1 MNDEQR
7 LEKFLNEQQFM
18 VLAVALQ
25 DGTPWAVPVRI
36 GKREGND
43 FWWDSAL
50 ATEHSKVISEQNS
63 NVAITIYQKTEDSMF
78 GFYAK
83 GRAELT
89 EEYKPGYGRYKF
101 TAIQCWIN
109 DETFV
114 KREVSLG

>member
-1 MNDEQR
+1 MNDQQKLEQ
-7 LEKFLNEQQFM
+7 FLTEQQFM
-18 VLAVALQ
+18 VLAVTLA

-36 GKREGND
+36 GKRDGNE

-50 ATEHSKVISEQNS
+50 ATEHSKAIAGGGK
-63 NVAITIYQKTEDSMF
+63 VAVTIYQKTDEIMF

-83 GRAELT
+83 GSAELV

-101 TAIQCWIN
+101 IAQQCWVN

>member
-1 MNDEQR
+1 MDDKQKLEQ
-7 LEKFLNEQQFM
+7 FLSEQQFM
-18 VLAVALQ
+18 VLAVTLA

-36 GKREGND
+36 GKHEAGD

-50 ATEHSKVISEQNS
+50 ETEHSKVISDS
-63 NVAITIYQKTEDSMF
+63 TPVAITIYQKTESIMF

-83 GRAELT
+83 GVATLV

-101 TAIQCWIN
+101 TVNECWIN